1 MKNNTD
7 KSAAIGILGGMGP
20 EATVYLFQQIVHLT
34 RADGDN
40 DHIPII
46 IYNNPRIPD
55 RTEAIL
61 HQGPSPL
68 PLLVEGAAFLEKANV
83 AFILIP
89 CVTAHYFYPE
99 IVKEVST
106 PILHLIEECAAY
118 VEAEMSDIHTLGL
131 ISTTGTRLTGLFQHA
146 FDKIGRQIIYPDE
159 TFQSQFMEAIYGKQG
174 IKAGFKENPKK
185 LLRQIAAHLR
195 QNGARAIIAGCTEV
209 PLALQ
214 QDDIPLPYIN
224 PLRILAQIAIPKAG
238 RPLNIPPQPPL
249 P

>member
-1 MKNNTD
+1 MKTNTD

-20 EATVYLFQQIVHLT
+20 EATAYLFQQIVQLT

-61 HQGPSPL
+61 RRGPSPL
-68 PLLVEGAAFLEKANV
+68 PLLVEGAAFLEKAGV

-89 CVTAHYFYPE
+89 CVTAHYFFPE
-99 IVKEVST
+99 IVSAVST

-118 VEAEMSDIHTLGL
+118 VKAQMPDVHTLGL
-131 ISTTGTRLTGLFQHA
+131 ISTTGTRLTGLFQQA

-159 TFQSQFMEAIYGKQG
+159 AFQSQFREAIYGKQG
-174 IKAGFKENPKK
+174 IKAGFKEEPKK
-185 LLRQIAAHLR
+185 LLRRIAVHLQ
-195 QNGARAIIAGCTEV
+195 QNGAGAIIAGCTEV

-214 QDDIPLPYIN
+214 QDDIPLPYID
-224 PLRILAQIAIPKAG
+224 PLRILAQTAVTRSG
-238 RPLNIPPQPPL
+238 HPLNIPPE
-249 P
+249 